1 MHVGWPEAES
11 VIRSVILLTL
21 ENYLIFKI
29 PPQPSKLSIDPM
41 AANRIESVP
50 RKDFVVYLAD
60 EAGEGKRGRGLQNWD
75 REAEMEE
82 RWRDFAVLQRER
94 ES

>member
-1 MHVGWPEAES
+1 
-11 VIRSVILLTL
+11 
-21 ENYLIFKI
+21 
-29 PPQPSKLSIDPM
+29 M